1 MNSGGLRWA
10 SNFTHFQQFFDQ
22 LYKKHV
28 KMASYPGRCGPKSHT
43 FPSNRISSGA
53 LGNSVPR
60 HMKKIAM
67 LTKLT
72 NLHGDATTMNN
83 SAFCQHERY
92 RMLLRTLSSCVSP
105 HCSNPL
111 IMRAENFQECDCL
124 FLGAVSV
131 DNCVCSCVSRGSLH

>member
-1 MNSGGLRWA
+1 MDSGEFRWA
-10 SNFTHFQQFFDQ
+10 PVGVVLVTTLTAFRDQ
-22 LYKKHV
+22 DRA
-28 KMASYPGRCGPKSHT
+28 KMGQLL
-43 FPSNRISSGA
+43 FPSCSPQEISICTYMYMYIF
-53 LGNSVPR
+53 R
-60 HMKKIAM
+60 AM

-92 RMLLRTLSSCVSP
+92 RMLLRTHSSCVSP

-131 DNCVCSCVSRGSLH
+131 DNCVCSCVSRGILH